1 MNRGTGMFLVFI
13 ALILLTAVIV
23 NGLYFDNSVFT
34 RSKTDE
40 ISDAALKEKAESVVV
55 NLNIRAE
62 KDFEPEAVEVKL
74 GVESRDVNLQSAVS
88 DNNEKMTSLL
98 EMLEKE
104 TLTEIETED
113 YRVYPVNNYSNDN
126 IEREYQV
133 INRISFKSENLEEL
147 PLILGKA
154 LNQGANNLSQINYQL
169 KNEESA
175 VNEVTALAL
184 DKLNQKAVFL
194 RDKLG
199 KKEYQIK
206 TINLGGQNVYRAEKT
221 LNMDSTSR
229 DEAVPVPVK
238 GEKVK
243 ISVSLSAEILLR

>member
-34 RSKTDE
+34 GLKADE
-40 ISDAALKEKAESVVV
+40 SSDAKLNEKAESVAV
-55 NLNIRAE
+55 NLNISAE
-62 KDFEPEAVEVKL
+62 KDFDPEAVEVQL
-74 GVESRDVNLQSAVS
+74 GVESRDIDLQAAVS

-104 TLTEIETED
+104 DLTEIETED
-113 YRVYPVNNYSNDN
+113 YRVYPVNNYSNED
-126 IEREYQV
+126 IESEYQV
-133 INRISFKSENLEEL
+133 VNRISFKSENLEKV

-169 KNEESA
+169 KNEENA

-184 DKLNQKAVFL
+184 DTLNKKAGFL

-206 TINLGGQNVYRAEKT
+206 TINLGGQNVYRAEKS
-221 LNMDSTSR
+221 LNMDNTPRAESVS
-229 DEAVPVPVK
+229 VPIK
-238 GEKVK
+238 KEKVK
-243 ISVSLSAEILLR
+243 ISVSLSAEILLK